1 MAWPKARPPC
11 TGATSSPPWGRKP
24 ATYDL
29 IVSNPPY
36 VNAESVAALP
46 PEYRHEPALALGSGD
61 GWPGRDPH
69 HSARRRPPPEPGRP
83 PCGGAMESVMEQ
95 IDIFVASLTSF
106 WTQLASFI
114 PQLLGAIIAL
124 VLGWMLAKV
133 ARSGVMRVLTL
144 LKFDR
149 ATEKS
154 GLEAFM
160 KHAELDISVASVIGN
175 LVYWLIILVM
185 IVTVAN
191 SLGLQM
197 VADLFNKVVL
207 YIPNVIVAILVLV
220 FGTILARFINRLV
233 FAWLNNMEFDGAL
246 TVSTFSEYAMMVFV
260 FFIAMEQLQIANEL
274 LTAAFI
280 IAFGAIGLAFAI
292 AFGLGAKDWAAK
304 VIERLVEKKHH
315 N

>member
-1 MAWPKARPPC
+1 
-11 TGATSSPPWGRKP
+11 
-24 ATYDL
+24 
-29 IVSNPPY
+29 
-36 VNAESVAALP
+36 
-46 PEYRHEPALALGSGD
+46 
-61 GWPGRDPH
+61 
-69 HSARRRPPPEPGRP
+69 
-83 PCGGAMESVMEQ
+83 
-95 IDIFVASLTSF
+95 
-106 WTQLASFI
+106 
-114 PQLLGAIIAL
+114 
-124 VLGWMLAKV
+124 
-133 ARSGVMRVLTL
+133 
-144 LKFDR
+144 
-149 ATEKS
+149 
-154 GLEAFM
+154 
-160 KHAELDISVASVIGN
+160 
-175 LVYWLIILVM
+175 M

-292 AFGLGAKDWAAK
+292 AFGLGARDWAAR

>member
-1 MAWPKARPPC
+1 
-11 TGATSSPPWGRKP
+11 
-24 ATYDL
+24 
-29 IVSNPPY
+29 
-36 VNAESVAALP
+36 
-46 PEYRHEPALALGSGD
+46 
-61 GWPGRDPH
+61 
-69 HSARRRPPPEPGRP
+69 
-83 PCGGAMESVMEQ
+83 MENVMEQ
-95 IDIFVASLTSF
+95 VDIFVASLSAF
-106 WTQLASFI
+106 WTQLASFV
-114 PQLLGAIIAL
+114 PQLIAAL
-124 VLGWMLAKV
+124 LLLFIGWILAKV
-133 ARSGVMRVLTL
+133 ARTGVRRLLTT
-144 LKFDR
+144 LKFDKI
-149 ATEKS
+149 TEKS

-160 KHAELDISVASVIGN
+160 QHADLELSLAGVIGN

-197 VADLFNKVVL
+197 VADLFNKVVF

-280 IAFGAIGLAFAI
+280 IAFGAVGLAFAI
-292 AFGLGAKDWAAK
+292 AFGMGARDWAGR
-304 VIERLVEKKHH
+304 VVEKLVDKK
-315 N
+315 

>member
-1 MAWPKARPPC
+1 M
-11 TGATSSPPWGRKP
+11 
-24 ATYDL
+24 D
-29 IVSNPPY
+29 N
-36 VNAESVAALP
+36 
-46 PEYRHEPALALGSGD
+46 
-61 GWPGRDPH
+61 
-69 HSARRRPPPEPGRP
+69 
-83 PCGGAMESVMEQ
+83 VMDQ
-95 IDIFVASLTSF
+95 VDIFVASLTSF

-114 PQLLGAIIAL
+114 PQLIAAL
-124 VLGWMLAKV
+124 LLLFLGWMLAKV
-133 ARSGVMRVLTL
+133 ARSGVRRLLTT
-144 LKFDR
+144 LKFDKI
-149 ATEKS
+149 TEKS

-160 KHAELDISVASVIGN
+160 QHAELELSLAGLLSN

-197 VADLFNKVVL
+197 VAELFNKVVL

-233 FAWLNNMEFDGAL
+233 FAWLNNMEFEGAL

-292 AFGLGAKDWAAK
+292 AFGLGAKDWATR
-304 VIERLVEKKHH
+304 VIDRVVDHKK
-315 N
+315 

>member
-1 MAWPKARPPC
+1 
-11 TGATSSPPWGRKP
+11 
-24 ATYDL
+24 
-29 IVSNPPY
+29 
-36 VNAESVAALP
+36 
-46 PEYRHEPALALGSGD
+46 
-61 GWPGRDPH
+61 
-69 HSARRRPPPEPGRP
+69 
-83 PCGGAMESVMEQ
+83 MESVMEQ
-95 IDIFVASLTSF
+95 IDVFVASLTSF

-124 VLGWMLAKV
+124 VLGWILAKL
-133 ARSGVMRVLTL
+133 ARSGIMRLLTL

-154 GLEAFM
+154 GLESFM
-160 KHAELDISVASVIGN
+160 KHAELDLSVGSVIGN

-191 SLGLQM
+191 SLGLQV

-220 FGTILARFINRLV
+220 FGAILARFINRLV

-260 FFIAMEQLQIANEL
+260 FFVAMEQLQIANEL

-292 AFGLGAKDWAAK
+292 AFGLGARDWAAK
-304 VIERLVEKKHH
+304 VVERLVERKPPR
-315 N
+315 

>member
-1 MAWPKARPPC
+1 
-11 TGATSSPPWGRKP
+11 
-24 ATYDL
+24 
-29 IVSNPPY
+29 
-36 VNAESVAALP
+36 
-46 PEYRHEPALALGSGD
+46 
-61 GWPGRDPH
+61 
-69 HSARRRPPPEPGRP
+69 
-83 PCGGAMESVMEQ
+83 MEQ
-95 IDIFVASLTSF
+95 QFDIIVASLTSF
-106 WTQLASFI
+106 WGQLASFV
-114 PQLLGAIIAL
+114 PQLIAAVVL
-124 VLGWMLAKV
+124 LLLGWLLARL
-133 ARSGVMRVLTL
+133 ARSGIMRLLTM

-160 KHAELDISVASVIGN
+160 KHADLDVSVASVIGS

-260 FFIAMEQLQIANEL
+260 FFMAMEQLQIANEL

-280 IAFGAIGLAFAI
+280 IGFGAIGLAFAI
-292 AFGLGAKDWAAK
+292 AFGLGARDWAAK
-304 VIERLVEKKHH
+304 VVEQLVNGGKRKD
-315 N
+315 

>member
-1 MAWPKARPPC
+1 MQE
-11 TGATSSPPWGRKP
+11 
-24 ATYDL
+24 L
-29 IVSNPPY
+29 N
-36 VNAESVAALP
+36 
-46 PEYRHEPALALGSGD
+46 
-61 GWPGRDPH
+61 
-69 HSARRRPPPEPGRP
+69 
-83 PCGGAMESVMEQ
+83 
-95 IDIFVASLTSF
+95 IFVASLTSF

-114 PQLLGAIIAL
+114 PQLMGAIVAL
-124 VLGWMLAKV
+124 ILGWLLAKL
-133 ARSGVMRVLTL
+133 ARTGVMRLLTL
-144 LKFDR
+144 LKFDK

-160 KHAELDISVASVIGN
+160 KHADLDLSVASLLGN

-191 SLGLQM
+191 SLGLSM

-207 YIPNVIVAILVLV
+207 YIPNVIVSILVLV

-280 IAFGAIGLAFAI
+280 IAFGAVGLAFAI
-292 AFGLGAKDWAAK
+292 AFGMGAREWAGS
-304 VIERLVEKKHH
+304 VIQKLIRDKK
-315 N
+315 

>member
-1 MAWPKARPPC
+1 
-11 TGATSSPPWGRKP
+11 
-24 ATYDL
+24 
-29 IVSNPPY
+29 
-36 VNAESVAALP
+36 
-46 PEYRHEPALALGSGD
+46 
-61 GWPGRDPH
+61 
-69 HSARRRPPPEPGRP
+69 
-83 PCGGAMESVMEQ
+83 MEQ

-106 WTQLASFI
+106 WTELASFI

-133 ARSGVMRVLTL
+133 ARRGVMRVLTL

-246 TVSTFSEYAMMVFV
+246 TVSTFSDLASHAVFETGSV
-260 FFIAMEQLQIANEL
+260 AHDEFEVAVPADDAEL
-274 LTAAFI
+274 LGLRVGDELIISDLPFTVSGTWRAVDSLDPRWYGDARVASGGGDPLGPFVIDESAWARIGSVPLAIWTIVPESIDSITATNLTAVTS
-280 IAFGAIGLAFAI
+280 A
-292 AFGLGAKDWAAK
+292 WAG
-304 VIERLVEKKHH
+304 VMQSWRGTVPEYESMDV
-315 N
+315 

>member
-1 MAWPKARPPC
+1 
-11 TGATSSPPWGRKP
+11 
-24 ATYDL
+24 
-29 IVSNPPY
+29 
-36 VNAESVAALP
+36 
-46 PEYRHEPALALGSGD
+46 
-61 GWPGRDPH
+61 
-69 HSARRRPPPEPGRP
+69 
-83 PCGGAMESVMEQ
+83 MEQ
-95 IDIFVASLTSF
+95 VDIFTASLTTF
-106 WTQLASFI
+106 WTQLASFV
-114 PQLLGAIIAL
+114 PQLLVAL
-124 VLGWMLAKV
+124 VLLFIGWILAKV
-133 ARSGVMRVLTL
+133 ARSGVRRLLVA
-144 LKFDR
+144 LKFDKI
-149 ATEKS
+149 TEKS

-160 KHAELDISVASVIGN
+160 QHAELELSVAGVIGN

-280 IAFGAIGLAFAI
+280 IAFGAVGLAFAI
-292 AFGLGAKDWAAK
+292 AFGMGAKDWAGRVVDKIASNS
-304 VIERLVEKKHH
+304 KK
-315 N
+315 

>member
-1 MAWPKARPPC
+1 MQQ
-11 TGATSSPPWGRKP
+11 
-24 ATYDL
+24 L
-29 IVSNPPY
+29 
-36 VNAESVAALP
+36 
-46 PEYRHEPALALGSGD
+46 
-61 GWPGRDPH
+61 
-69 HSARRRPPPEPGRP
+69 
-83 PCGGAMESVMEQ
+83 
-95 IDIFVASLTSF
+95 DIFVASLTSF
-106 WTQLASFI
+106 WTELASFI

-133 ARSGVMRVLTL
+133 ARSGVMRLLTL
-144 LKFDR
+144 LKFDK

-160 KHAELDISVASVIGN
+160 KHAELDLSVGSVIGN

-191 SLGLQM
+191 SLGLSM

-233 FAWLNNMEFDGAL
+233 FAWLNNMEFEGAL
-246 TVSTFSEYAMMVFV
+246 TVSTFSEYAMLVFV
-260 FFIAMEQLQIANEL
+260 FFMALEQLQIANEL

-280 IAFGAIGLAFAI
+280 ISFGAVGLAFAI
-292 AFGLGAKDWAAK
+292 AFGLGARDWAAK
-304 VIERLVEKKHH
+304 VVDKVMEQKRHG
-315 N
+315 